1 MKKQDNAWAV
11 SKYMHYMTE
20 PKIHLTFIIVG
31 QATVKYVPF
40 FTYSDRGTQG
50 WSQSGIWLL
59 LSGLSVGEDTA
70 PVAWGQGSCMKELP
84 VQASISVVH
93 TVVRSPDGI
102 NADWM
107 IDVYRAY
114 QAKVHVVL

>member
-50 WSQSGIWLL
+50 WSQSGI
-59 LSGLSVGEDTA
+59 
-70 PVAWGQGSCMKELP
+70 
-84 VQASISVVH
+84 
-93 TVVRSPDGI
+93 
-102 NADWM
+102 
-107 IDVYRAY
+107 
-114 QAKVHVVL
+114 